1 MLHLGAARDW
11 EPPVLETAAL
21 AGEGIDELW
30 AAIEDHRAHVEA
42 SGALAAKRRGRL
54 LREVESL
61 AAERFR
67 AVAAGALQGDAALA
81 DDLTARRIDP
91 YAAAAMLVRLAA
103 EADGRDG

>member
-1 MLHLGAARDW
+1 MSRRPAPSRRSAA
-11 EPPVLETAAL
+11 A
-21 AGEGIDELW
+21 
-30 AAIEDHRAHVEA
+30 
-42 SGALAAKRRGRL
+42 RL

-103 EADGRDG
+103 EADGRDA